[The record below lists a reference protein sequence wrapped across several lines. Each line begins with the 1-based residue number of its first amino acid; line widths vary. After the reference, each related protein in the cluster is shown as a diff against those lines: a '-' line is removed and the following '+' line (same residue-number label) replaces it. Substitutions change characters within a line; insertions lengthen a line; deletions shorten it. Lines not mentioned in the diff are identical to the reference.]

1 MLIAGV
7 IFATGS
13 VIRLARSPEIPA
25 AQWADIFP
33 DGAWRL
39 LFWATVGAGLVALST
54 LLVGSLSLNRKK
66 RADLGSAAI
75 NSPLHETLSELRE
88 AIAEDVAAHEPDIP
102 QILDRILRSAIILG
116 ASDIHFNPGE
126 TTLQVNYRVD
136 GLLYDVVSFSGQIVK
151 RLVTRIK
158 VLSHLDH
165 YSREPQDGSMRR
177 RVVDVNIEAR
187 VSTLPANHGERVV
200 MRLVRSGE
208 SVPTLRELGFQREV
222 CSLLEDLLQKPEGMI
237 YVSGPVGSGKTT
249 TMYSALQHIHQTRGD
264 TTALVSLEDPIEM
277 QLPFATQ
284 TQINS
289 RVGLGFAAALR
300 SVLRQDPGALMLGEI
315 RDRETAEIA
324 TQAGLTGHLILTT
337 LHVQSAAATFD
348 RLIEMDVERFVLASS
363 CLGSLAQ
370 RLVRSLCVECRKA
383 HPPPIDVVERFA
395 ALGVRLTAQTYF
407 EPQGCPACEG
417 RGYLG
422 RLPVAELLV
431 MSEAIRALLQRGA
444 TRDEIQETA
453 VKEGMIP
460 ILKSAMAHAE
470 KGRTSLHEVLRVAG

>member
-1 MLIAGV
+1 M
-7 IFATGS
+7 
-13 VIRLARSPEIPA
+13 PWDE
-25 AQWADIFP
+25 IFP
-33 DGAWRL
+33 EGEWRL
-39 LFWATVGAGLVALST
+39 LLWVTLGFGGIAVST
-54 LLVGSLSLNRKK
+54 LLFGSFSLGRK
-66 RADLGSAAI
+66 RRTDLASATI
-75 NSPLHETLSELRE
+75 NSSLEETLTELRQ
-88 AIAEDVAAHEPDIP
+88 AVAAELATKEPDTP
-102 QILDRILRSAIILG
+102 QIIDRILRGAIILG
-116 ASDIHFNPGE
+116 ASDIHLNPGQG
-126 TTLQVNYRVD
+126 TLQVNYRVD
-136 GLLYDVVSFSGQIVK
+136 GMLYDVVAISGVTVK

-165 YSREPQDGSMRR
+165 YSREPQDGSLRR
-177 RVVDVNIEAR
+177 RIVDVNIEAR
-187 VSTLPANHGERVV
+187 ISTLPANHGERVV
-200 MRLVRSGE
+200 MRLVRSGD
-208 SVPTLRELGFQREV
+208 SVPTLRELGFQREIWRR
-222 CSLLEDLLQKPEGMI
+222 LEDLLQKPEGMI

-249 TMYSALQHIHQTRGD
+249 TMYSALQHIHLTRGD

-284 TQINS
+284 TQINA

-300 SVLRQDPGALMLGEI
+300 SILRQDPGAIMLGEV

-370 RLVRSLCVECRKA
+370 RLVRSLCVECRRA
-383 HPPPIDVVERFA
+383 APPTVEVVQRFA
-395 ALGVRLTAQTYF
+395 SLGVRLTAPTYF

-431 MSEAIRALLQRGA
+431 MSEGIRQLLQRGA
-444 TRDEIQETA
+444 TRDELQQTA
-453 VKEGMIP
+453 IKEGMIP

-470 KGRTSLHEVLRVAG
+470 KGHTSLHEVLRVAG